1 MFAPHATASG
11 PLQAQGKIKTC
22 TTPKPDACKLG
33 VELEKKLSNGR
44 YGVVASKYTGWVSCK
59 ARTLSVPYK
68 CPQRLQKHTYKTVSS
83 LQIEYKGRYGTKVVA
98 SSAMSTY
105 C

>member
-1 MFAPHATASG
+1 MKPFYVTGNG

-33 VELEKKLSNGR
+33 VELEKRLSSGL
-44 YGVVASKYTGWVSCK
+44 YGVVASKNTGWVSCK
-59 ARTLSVPYK
+59 ARNLSVPYE
-68 CPQRLQKHTYKTVSS
+68 CPQRLQTHTYRTVSS
-83 LQIEYKGRYGTKVVA
+83 LQIEYKGKYGTTVVA
-98 SSAMSTY
+98 SSAMSTN